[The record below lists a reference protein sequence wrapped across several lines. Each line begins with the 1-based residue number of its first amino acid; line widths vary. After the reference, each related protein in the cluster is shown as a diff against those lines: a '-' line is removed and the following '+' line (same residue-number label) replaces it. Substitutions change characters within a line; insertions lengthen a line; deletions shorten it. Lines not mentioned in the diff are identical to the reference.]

1 MRVLH
6 VYAGNLY
13 GGVEAL
19 LGVIARERSLAP
31 QMEPAFALAWEGR
44 LSRELREA
52 GVEVDVIG
60 GARLSRPWTVW
71 SARRR
76 LLQAIL
82 QSSPDVAVLHSA
94 WTWAVFAPAVRRA
107 GVPAV
112 FWLHDAP
119 SGDLAERMA
128 RLAPPAVAVCT
139 SEYVRGTLP
148 RLFPH
153 ARGEVVYPPVS
164 APPPVPGA
172 RAAVRAELETSPD
185 SVVIVQASR
194 MEPWKGHRR
203 HLQALGAMADD
214 PRWTCWLAGAAQ
226 RPRELRYRDELR
238 ALAAGLGIGGRVRW
252 LGERGDIP
260 RVLAAADL
268 LCQPNAGPEPFGIT
282 YVEAMHAGLPVVT
295 AATGGAA
302 EIVTPRTGI
311 LVDPADP
318 AALTDALRRLVGD
331 AALRSRLGD
340 AGPDRARELCD
351 PARQLRRLHDVVQ
364 AVAG

>member
-19 LGVIARERSLAP
+19 LAVLARERALVP
-31 QMEPAFALAWEGR
+31 GMEPVFALAWEGR
-44 LSRELREA
+44 LARELREA
-52 GVEVDVIG
+52 GVAVDVIG
-60 GARLSRPWTVW
+60 PARLSRPWTVW
-71 SARRR
+71 GARRR
-76 LLQAIL
+76 LLSAIL

-94 WTWAVFAPAVRRA
+94 WTWAVFGPAVRRA

-128 RLAPPAVAVCT
+128 GRAPPSLAVGT

-164 APPPVPGA
+164 APPPSTGA
-172 RAAVRAELETSPD
+172 RTAIRAELHTSPD
-185 SVVIVQASR
+185 AVVIVQASR
-194 MEPWKGHRR
+194 MEPWKGHRL
-203 HLQALGAMADD
+203 HLQALGKMKDD

-226 RPRELRYRDELR
+226 RPHELRYRDELR
-238 ALAAGLGIGGRVRW
+238 ALAAELGITERVRW

-268 LCQPNAGPEPFGIT
+268 LCQPNAVPEPFGIT
-282 YVEAMHAGLPVVT
+282 YIEAMHAGLPVVT
-295 AATGGAA
+295 ARTGGAR
-302 EIVTPRTGI
+302 EIVTPETGF
-311 LVDPADP
+311 LVEPGDAG
-318 AALTDALRRLVGD
+318 ALVDALRRLVDD
-331 AALRSRLGD
+331 AALRATLGA
-340 AGPDRARELCD
+340 AGPARARELSD
-351 PARQLRRLHDVVQ
+351 PARQLGRLHDVL
-364 AVAG
+364 AGVAR